1 MQVDAGRPPDEVYGD
16 FKTSIN
22 QILYSCNEDNSSL
35 DRSSLS
41 SNSSDDIEIN
51 DFSNRQK
58 METTANKYRRLDSA
72 TSYREY
78 KILEEAVIEQARQGS
93 IYMIDDAFNIDRA
106 ATKIQSAYR
115 GHKVRTE
122 MKKKY
127 EKSEKQSRSNDTSFE
142 NLKDTDKL
150 STTAPAVANQ
160 SIIDPSTESK
170 YKDTVKHK
178 STINTSDENVEEAAV
193 KIQAVYKGYIVRSKS
208 RDRRIDRPVSGLES
222 SNIDINNEEENR
234 AAIKIQSLYR
244 GHLTRRKLASTSGKE
259 QETHTSEY

>member
-1 MQVDAGRPPDEVYGD
+1 M
-16 FKTSIN
+16 
-22 QILYSCNEDNSSL
+22 
-35 DRSSLS
+35 
-41 SNSSDDIEIN
+41 N

-106 ATKIQSAYR
+106 ATKIQSVYR
-115 GHKVRTE
+115 GHRARTE

-127 EKSEKQSRSNDTSFE
+127 KESEKQSRANDMSFE
-142 NLKDTDKL
+142 NLKGTDK
-150 STTAPAVANQ
+150 SSATAPVVANH
-160 SIIDPSTESK
+160 STMDPNTEQK
-170 YKDTVKHK
+170 YKDATRHE
-178 STINTSDENVEEAAV
+178 SITNTSDEDEEEAAV

-222 SNIDINNEEENR
+222 PNIDINNEEANR

-259 QETHTSEY
+259 QETHTSEN